1 MKKAERIGW
10 IDTLRAFA
18 VFAIVLGH
26 TLRNA
31 TAVYPW
37 LYSFHVPLCVLTSG
51 IVFHVGQKEFRNFL
65 KVKIQ
70 TLMIPYYCFATVS
83 IVIYAFLGS
92 KMEKTVGGGYD
103 VSPLQSVIGML
114 YANSGTGL
122 MRWNMPLWYIPMT
135 FVLLL
140 MAFWI
145 FRSKDNLKWNI
156 TVFLLS
162 VLVAFILYEKIRLP
176 NLPFGLETAIYM
188 FPFFALGKVIGSV
201 KGEFTRKSI
210 LVKIAVTVGCLAV
223 GTFMTIGNG
232 QVSYNADSYG
242 THGFGYFLV
251 MAIMLCVGFVSL
263 AMCFPNGVTPINYV
277 GRNTVGIM
285 VMHKFPIL
293 FFVGLFPISK
303 KLIGTYPLVAS
314 SMIAILSIG
323 MCLAASEVIYR
334 VCPIALGKRKR

>member
-1 MKKAERIGW
+1 MKQAERIGW

-31 TAVYPW
+31 TVVYPW

-51 IVFHVGQKEFRNFL
+51 IVFHVGQKKFGTFL
-65 KVKIQ
+65 KEKFRA
-70 TLMIPYYCFATVS
+70 LMIPYYCFALIS
-83 IVIYAFLGS
+83 IVIYAILGS

-122 MRWNMPLWYIPMT
+122 MRWNMPLWYIPMI

-162 VLVAFILYEKIRLP
+162 ALVAFILYEKIRLP

-201 KGEFTRKSI
+201 KSELTEENT
-210 LVKIAVTVGCLAV
+210 LVKIAVTVGCLVV

-251 MAIMLCVGFVSL
+251 MAGMLCVGFVSL
-263 AMCFPNGVTPINYV
+263 AMCFPNGVTPINYI

-303 KLIGTYPLVAS
+303 KLIGTYPLVVS
-314 SMIAILSIG
+314 IMVAILSIG
-323 MCLAASEVIYR
+323 MCLAVSEVIYR
-334 VCPIALGKRKR
+334 ACPIVLGRRKR

>member
-1 MKKAERIGW
+1 MKQAERIGW

-31 TAVYPW
+31 TVVYPW

-51 IVFHVGQKEFRNFL
+51 IVFHVGQK
-65 KVKIQ
+65 KVWYISKRKIQ
-70 TLMIPYYCFATVS
+70 STHDSVLLLCTHQHCS
-83 IVIYAFLGS
+83 LCNTWQQNG
-92 KMEKTVGGGYD
+92 KNCRGYD

-122 MRWNMPLWYIPMT
+122 MRWNMPLWYIPMI

-285 VMHKFPIL
+285 VMHEFTIL

-314 SMIAILSIG
+314 IMIAILSIG

>member
-1 MKKAERIGW
+1 MEYYG
-10 IDTLRAFA
+10 
-18 VFAIVLGH
+18 VFAFS
-26 TLRNA
+26 
-31 TAVYPW
+31 P
-37 LYSFHVPLCVLTSG
+37 SG
-51 IVFHVGQKEFRNFL
+51 IHPLRK
-65 KVKIQ
+65 K
-70 TLMIPYYCFATVS
+70 
-83 IVIYAFLGS
+83 LGS
-92 KMEKTVGGGYD
+92 PIW
-103 VSPLQSVIGML
+103 PLDWKRQFICS
-114 YANSGTGL
+114 
-122 MRWNMPLWYIPMT
+122 
-135 FVLLL
+135 
-140 MAFWI
+140 
-145 FRSKDNLKWNI
+145 RSLH
-156 TVFLLS
+156 
-162 VLVAFILYEKIRLP
+162 
-176 NLPFGLETAIYM
+176 LESDR
-188 FPFFALGKVIGSV
+188 SV

-293 FFVGLFPISK
+293 FFVGLLPISK

>member
-1 MKKAERIGW
+1 MKQAERIGW

-31 TAVYPW
+31 TVVYPW

-51 IVFHVGQKEFRNFL
+51 IVFHVGQKKFGTFL
-65 KVKIQ
+65 KEKFRA
-70 TLMIPYYCFATVS
+70 LMIPYYCFALIS
-83 IVIYAFLGS
+83 IALYAILGS

-122 MRWNMPLWYIPMT
+122 MRWNMPLWYIPMI

-162 VLVAFILYEKIRLP
+162 ALVAFNLYEKIRLP

-201 KGEFTRKSI
+201 KSELTEENT

-232 QVSYNADSYG
+232 QVSYNSDSYG

-251 MAIMLCVGFVSL
+251 MAGMLCVGFVSL
-263 AMCFPNGVTPINYV
+263 AMCFPNGVTPINYI

-303 KLIGTYPLVAS
+303 KLIGTYPLVVS
-314 SMIAILSIG
+314 IMVAILSIG
-323 MCLAASEVIYR
+323 MCLAVSEVIYR

>member
-1 MKKAERIGW
+1 MKQAERIGW

-31 TAVYPW
+31 TVVYPW

-51 IVFHVGQKEFRNFL
+51 IVFHVGQKKFGTFL
-65 KVKIQ
+65 KEKFRA
-70 TLMIPYYCFATVS
+70 LMIPYYCFALIS
-83 IVIYAFLGS
+83 IALYAILGS

-285 VMHKFPIL
+285 VMHKFL
-293 FFVGLFPISK
+293 FFVGLLPISK

>member
-1 MKKAERIGW
+1 MKQAERIGW

-31 TAVYPW
+31 TVVYPW

-51 IVFHVGQKEFRNFL
+51 IVFHVGQKKFGTFL
-65 KVKIQ
+65 KEKFRA
-70 TLMIPYYCFATVS
+70 LMIPYYCFALIS
-83 IVIYAFLGS
+83 IVIYAILGS

-122 MRWNMPLWYIPMT
+122 MRWNMPLWYIPMI

-162 VLVAFILYEKIRLP
+162 ALVAFILYEKIRLP

-188 FPFFALGKVIGSV
+188 FPFFTLGKVIGSV
-201 KGEFTRKSI
+201 KGELTEENT

-251 MAIMLCVGFVSL
+251 MAGMLCVGFVSL
-263 AMCFPNGVTPINYV
+263 AMCFPNGVTPINYI

-303 KLIGTYPLVAS
+303 KLIGTYPLVVS
-314 SMIAILSIG
+314 IMVAILSIG
-323 MCLAASEVIYR
+323 MCLAVSEVIYR

>member
-1 MKKAERIGW
+1 MKQAERIGW

-31 TAVYPW
+31 TVVYPW

-51 IVFHVGQKEFRNFL
+51 IVFHVGQKKFGTFL
-65 KVKIQ
+65 KEKIRA
-70 TLMIPYYCFATVS
+70 LMIPYYCFALIS
-83 IVIYAFLGS
+83 IALYAILGS
-92 KMEKTVGGGYD
+92 KMEKTVGGGYN

-122 MRWNMPLWYIPMT
+122 MRWNMPLWYIPMI

-145 FRSKDNLKWNI
+145 FRSKDDLKWNI

-162 VLVAFILYEKIRLP
+162 VLVAFILYGKIRLP

-188 FPFFALGKVIGSV
+188 FPFFALGKAIGSV
-201 KGEFTRKSI
+201 KDEFTRKSI

-263 AMCFPNGVTPINYV
+263 AMCFLNGVTPINYV

>member
-1 MKKAERIGW
+1 MKQAERIGW

-31 TAVYPW
+31 TVVYPW

-51 IVFHVGQKEFRNFL
+51 IVFHVRQKKFGTFL
-65 KVKIQ
+65 KEKFRA
-70 TLMIPYYCFATVS
+70 LMIPYYCFALIS
-83 IVIYAFLGS
+83 IALYAILGS

-293 FFVGLFPISK
+293 FFVGLLPISK

>member
-1 MKKAERIGW
+1 MKQAERIGW

-31 TAVYPW
+31 TVVYPW

-51 IVFHVGQKEFRNFL
+51 IVFHVGQKKFGTFL
-65 KVKIQ
+65 KEKFRA
-70 TLMIPYYCFATVS
+70 LMISYYCFALIS
-83 IVIYAFLGS
+83 IALYAILGS

-293 FFVGLFPISK
+293 FFVGLLPISK

>member
-1 MKKAERIGW
+1 MKQAERIGW

-31 TAVYPW
+31 TVVYPW

-51 IVFHVGQKEFRNFL
+51 IVFHVGQKKFGTFL
-65 KVKIQ
+65 KEKFRA
-70 TLMIPYYCFATVS
+70 LMIPYYCFALIS
-83 IVIYAFLGS
+83 IALYAILGS

-103 VSPLQSVIGML
+103 VSHLQSVIGML

-293 FFVGLFPISK
+293 FFVGLLPISK

>member
-1 MKKAERIGW
+1 MKQAERIGW

-31 TAVYPW
+31 TVVYPW

-51 IVFHVGQKEFRNFL
+51 IVFHVGQKKFGTFL
-65 KVKIQ
+65 KEKFRA
-70 TLMIPYYCFATVS
+70 LMIPYCCFALIS
-83 IVIYAFLGS
+83 IALYAILGS

-293 FFVGLFPISK
+293 FFVGLLPISK

>member
-1 MKKAERIGW
+1 MKQEDRIGW
-10 IDTLRAFA
+10 NYTLLAFA
-18 VFAIVLGH
+18 VIAIVLGH
-26 TLRNA
+26 NLRNS
-31 TAVYPW
+31 TVVYPW

-51 IVFHVGQKEFRNFL
+51 IVFHVGQKKFGTFL
-65 KVKIQ
+65 KEKFRA
-70 TLMIPYYCFATVS
+70 LMIPYYCFALIS
-83 IVIYAFLGS
+83 IALYAILGS

-293 FFVGLFPISK
+293 FFVGLLPISK

>member
-1 MKKAERIGW
+1 MKQAERIGW

-31 TAVYPW
+31 TVVYPW

-51 IVFHVGQKEFRNFL
+51 IVFHVGQKKFGTFL
-65 KVKIQ
+65 KEKFRA
-70 TLMIPYYCFATVS
+70 LMIPYYCFALIS
-83 IVIYAFLGS
+83 IALYAILGKWKKLS
-92 KMEKTVGGGYD
+92 GGGYD

-293 FFVGLFPISK
+293 FFVGLLPISK

>member
-1 MKKAERIGW
+1 M
-10 IDTLRAFA
+10 
-18 VFAIVLGH
+18 FAIVLGH

-31 TAVYPW
+31 TVVYPW

-51 IVFHVGQKEFRNFL
+51 IVFHVGQKKFGTFL
-65 KVKIQ
+65 KEKFRA
-70 TLMIPYYCFATVS
+70 LMIPYYCFALIS
-83 IVIYAFLGS
+83 IVIYAILGS
-92 KMEKTVGGGYD
+92 RMEKTVGGYD

-122 MRWNMPLWYIPMT
+122 MRWNMPLWYIPMI

-145 FRSKDNLKWNI
+145 FRSKDELKWSI

-162 VLVAFILYEKIRLP
+162 ALVAFTLYEKIGLP
-176 NLPFGLETAIYM
+176 NLPLGLETAIYM
-188 FPFFALGKVIGSV
+188 FPFFAFGKVIGSV
-201 KGEFTRKSI
+201 KDEFTRKSI

-223 GTFMTIGNG
+223 GTYMTIGNG
-232 QVSYNADSYG
+232 QISYNADSYG

-251 MAIMLCVGFVSL
+251 IAGMLCVGFVSL

-303 KLIGTYPLVAS
+303 KLIGTYPLVVS
-314 SMIAILSIG
+314 IMVAILSIG
-323 MCLAASEVIYR
+323 MCLAVSEVIYR
-334 VCPIALGKRKR
+334 VCPIALGKRKK

>member
-1 MKKAERIGW
+1 MKQAERIGW

-31 TAVYPW
+31 TVVYPW

-51 IVFHVGQKEFRNFL
+51 IVFHVGQKKFGIFL
-65 KVKIQ
+65 KEKIRA
-70 TLMIPYYCFATVS
+70 LMIPYYCFALIS
-83 IVIYAFLGS
+83 IVLYAILGS
-92 KMEKTVGGGYD
+92 KMEKTVRGGYN

-122 MRWNMPLWYIPMT
+122 MRWNMPLWYIPMI

-145 FRSKDNLKWNI
+145 FRSKDDLKWNI

-201 KGEFTRKSI
+201 KGEFTRKRIS
-210 LVKIAVTVGCLAV
+210 VKIAVTVGCLAV

-251 MAIMLCVGFVSL
+251 MATMLCVGFVSL

-314 SMIAILSIG
+314 IMVAILSIG
-323 MCLAASEVIYR
+323 MCLAVSEVIYR
-334 VCPIALGKRKR
+334 VCPIVLGRRKR

>member
-1 MKKAERIGW
+1 MKQAERIGW

-31 TAVYPW
+31 TVVYPW
-37 LYSFHVPLCVLTSG
+37 LYSFHVLLCVLTSG
-51 IVFHVGQKEFRNFL
+51 IVFHVGQKKFGTFL
-65 KVKIQ
+65 KEKFRA
-70 TLMIPYYCFATVS
+70 LMIPYYCFALIS
-83 IVIYAFLGS
+83 IALYAILGS

-293 FFVGLFPISK
+293 FFVGLLPISK